1 MGEMTQ
7 MTLSQVVLK
16 RHSEESHRWR
26 RHQLCLGAANW
37 EGNGEGFSEGKHISW
52 RAHKCMHG
60 NGRNGSFSCIT
71 NCRKT
76 YWQNNHLLCGW
87 LGSEQFLLVSLQFQ
101 FFNRYREYILFLN
114 EFWYFVSFKEFI
126 LSKLPDLLTR
136 RCSHM
141 PPYPINSCS
150 FSHDICNLYIV

>member
-1 MGEMTQ
+1 MKGVTDEGDANCVWVQQIGREMEKV
-7 MTLSQVVLK
+7 SQK
-16 RHSEESHRWR
+16 R
-26 RHQLCLGAANW
+26 
-37 EGNGEGFSEGKHISW
+37 KHISW

-60 NGRNGSFSCIT
+60 NGKKWILSCIT

-87 LGSEQFLLVSLQFQ
+87 LGSWTVPAGFHSNFN

-126 LSKLPDLLTR
+126 LSKLPDLLTK